1 MGLYML
7 HRNPNVFPEPE
18 KFIPERFSEQKSHD
32 KKNAF
37 SYVPFSG
44 GYRNCI
50 GKHFFIFTES
60 KCKNN
65 FLQQDND
72 LLN

>member
-18 KFIPERFSEQKSHD
+18 KFIPERFLEQKSHD

-50 GKHFFIFTES
+50 GMS
-60 KCKNN
+60 
-65 FLQQDND
+65 
-72 LLN
+72 